1 MRRKLL
7 ALLCISA
14 MTAGLL
20 GGCGNGE
27 TQENAADAG
36 NAAAQGQQE
45 AADNGAADSDNT
57 LYIHYMTCRNETQ
70 AEILA
75 MQDIA
80 KSYQEEHPELDFTFE
95 VESIPDRTSYLQ
107 KLKIL
112 GASDE
117 LPEWFESDPDTW
129 VASIAEQGKIY
140 DINSLYDEL
149 GMQDKIFDISKEYA
163 KLNDGSLWLMTF
175 QCNTE
180 YFFYHK
186 NMFEDAG
193 ITKEPATFDE
203 FIDVC
208 DKLKAKGYTPL
219 AVGSDWPPLRYFA
232 MIPFRMTG
240 NEYIQNAV
248 SGKASFGEEAGL
260 KAAEFMQ
267 KMGEYYQV
275 GWTTSD
281 SNTMNDLFTSGQTA
295 MIYNGTW
302 ALADLTDENKEL
314 LDDIDYF
321 TMPTYS
327 DTDVT
332 AATDF
337 FANSGIGTAV
347 RADAMTDQMKDFI
360 GYLLNH
366 YAEAALNHNILPSV
380 MPDEETIAGLPEVYQ
395 QVIRDVEGVE
405 QYAKCWDVVI
415 DSASVEPLEKET
427 TSLILGEI
435 TPEEWAANMDEIVKE
450 NLANLKSD

>member
-1 MRRKLL
+1 MKRKIAILL
-7 ALLCISA
+7 AAIMSVSIFS
-14 MTAGLL
+14 
-20 GGCGNGE
+20 GCGNSG
-27 TQENAADAG
+27 AG
-36 NAAAQGQQE
+36 TGSEKEEDTNKE
-45 AADNGAADSDNT
+45 S
-57 LYIHYMTCRNETQ
+57 LFIHYMTTRNETDPV
-70 AEILA
+70 ILT

-80 KSYQEEHPELDFTFE
+80 GSYQEENPDLNFTFE

-129 VASIAEQGKIY
+129 LASIAEQGKVY
-140 DINSLYDEL
+140 DINDLYDEL
-149 GMQDKIFDISKEYA
+149 GVQDKIFDISKEYA
-163 KLNDGSLWLMTF
+163 KLSDGSLWLMTF

-186 NMFEDAG
+186 DMFKDAG
-193 ITKEPATFDE
+193 ITEEPATFEE
-203 FIDVC
+203 FMEVC
-208 DKLKAKGYTPL
+208 EKLKEKGYTPL

-240 NEYIQNAV
+240 NSYIENAV
-248 SGKASFGEEAGL
+248 SGNGSFGEEAGL
-260 KAAEFMQ
+260 MGAEFMQ
-267 KMGEYYQV
+267 KLGDYFQM
-275 GWTTSD
+275 GWTTAD

-302 ALADLTDENKEL
+302 GLVDMTDENKEL
-314 LDDIDYF
+314 IDDIDYF
-321 TMPTYS
+321 TMPIYS
-327 DTDVT
+327 ADDVT
-332 AATDF
+332 APTDF
-337 FANSGIGTAV
+337 FANSGIGTAI
-347 RADAMTDQMKDFI
+347 RADTMTDQMKDFV
-360 GYLLNH
+360 GYLLDN
-366 YAEAALNHNILPSV
+366 YAETALSYNLLPSV
-380 MPDEETIAGLPEVYQ
+380 MPDEKTISNLPEIYQ
-395 QVIRDVEGVE
+395 QIIKDVEGVN

-450 NLANLKSD
+450 NLANVGAE

>member
-1 MRRKLL
+1 MKRKIAILL
-7 ALLCISA
+7 AAIMSVSIFS
-14 MTAGLL
+14 
-20 GGCGNGE
+20 GCGNSG
-27 TQENAADAG
+27 AG
-36 NAAAQGQQE
+36 TGSEKEEDTNKE
-45 AADNGAADSDNT
+45 S
-57 LYIHYMTCRNETQ
+57 LFIHYMTTRNETDPV
-70 AEILA
+70 ILT

-80 KSYQEEHPELDFTFE
+80 GSYQEENPDLNFTFE

-129 VASIAEQGKIY
+129 LASIAEQGKVY
-140 DINSLYDEL
+140 DINDLYDEL
-149 GMQDKIFDISKEYA
+149 GVQDKIFDISKEYA
-163 KLNDGSLWLMTF
+163 KLSDGSLWLMTF

-186 NMFEDAG
+186 DMFKDAG
-193 ITKEPATFDE
+193 ITEEPATFEE
-203 FIDVC
+203 FMEVC
-208 DKLKAKGYTPL
+208 EKLKEKGYTPL

-240 NEYIQNAV
+240 NSYIENAV
-248 SGKASFGEEAGL
+248 SGNGSFGEEAGL
-260 KAAEFMQ
+260 MGAEFMQ
-267 KMGEYYQV
+267 KLGDYFQM
-275 GWTTSD
+275 GWTTAD

-302 ALADLTDENKEL
+302 GLADMTDENKEL
-314 LDDIDYF
+314 IDDIDYF
-321 TMPTYS
+321 TMPIYS
-327 DTDVT
+327 ADDVS
-332 AATDF
+332 APTDF
-337 FANSGIGTAV
+337 FANSGIGTAI
-347 RADAMTDQMKDFI
+347 RADTMTDQMKDFV
-360 GYLLNH
+360 GYLLDN
-366 YAEAALNHNILPSV
+366 YAETALSYNLLPSV
-380 MPDEETIAGLPEVYQ
+380 MPDEKTISNLPEIYQ
-395 QVIRDVEGVE
+395 QIIKDVEGVN

-450 NLANLKSD
+450 NLANVGAE

>member
-1 MRRKLL
+1 MRKRWT
-7 ALLCISA
+7 ALLCA
-14 MTAGLL
+14 TAVTAGLL
-20 GGCGNGE
+20 NGCGNA
-27 TQENAADAG
+27 ENAGNTADPG
-36 NAAAQGQQE
+36 NAVAVEEVQQE
-45 AADNGAADSDNT
+45 QAEGDT
-57 LYIHYMTCRNETQ
+57 LYIHYLTSRNETD
-70 AEILA
+70 AVILS

-80 KSYQEEHPELDFTFE
+80 ERYHEEHPELDFTFE

-129 VASIAEQGKIY
+129 VESISKQGKIY

-149 GMQDKIFDISKEYA
+149 GVQDKIFDISKEYA

-193 ITKEPATFDE
+193 ITAEPQNFDE
-203 FIDVC
+203 FIEAC
-208 DKLKAKGYTPL
+208 EKLKAKGYTPL

-240 NEYIQNAV
+240 NTYIENAV
-248 SGKASFGEEAGL
+248 SGKGSFGEEAGL

-267 KMGEYYQV
+267 KMGDFYQI
-275 GWTTSD
+275 GWTTAD
-281 SNTMNDLFTSGQTA
+281 SSTMTDLFASGQTA

-321 TMPTYS
+321 TMPVYS
-327 DTDVT
+327 ENDGT

-360 GYLLNH
+360 GYLLEH
-366 YAEAALNHNILPSV
+366 YADAALSHNILPSV
-380 MPDEETIAGLPEVYQ
+380 MPDAETIAGLPEIYQ
-395 QVIRDVEGVE
+395 QVIKDVEGVA

-427 TSLILGEI
+427 TSLILGEQS
-435 TPEEWAANMDEIVKE
+435 PEEWAANMDAIVKE
-450 NLANLKSD
+450 NLENIKSE

>member
-1 MRRKLL
+1 MKRKIAILL
-7 ALLCISA
+7 AAIMSVSIFS
-14 MTAGLL
+14 
-20 GGCGNGE
+20 GCGNSG
-27 TQENAADAG
+27 AG
-36 NAAAQGQQE
+36 TGSEKEEDTNKE
-45 AADNGAADSDNT
+45 S
-57 LYIHYMTCRNETQ
+57 LFIHYMTTRNETDPV
-70 AEILA
+70 ILT

-80 KSYQEEHPELDFTFE
+80 GSYQEENPDLNFTFE

-129 VASIAEQGKIY
+129 LASIAEQGKVY
-140 DINSLYDEL
+140 DINDLYDEL
-149 GMQDKIFDISKEYA
+149 GVQDKIFDISKEYA
-163 KLNDGSLWLMTF
+163 KLSDDSLWLMTF

-186 NMFEDAG
+186 DMFKDAG
-193 ITKEPATFDE
+193 ITEEPATFEE
-203 FIDVC
+203 FMEVC
-208 DKLKAKGYTPL
+208 EKLKEKGYTPL

-240 NEYIQNAV
+240 NSYIENAV
-248 SGKASFGEEAGL
+248 SGNGSFGEEAGL
-260 KAAEFMQ
+260 MGAEFMQ
-267 KMGEYYQV
+267 KLGDYFQM
-275 GWTTSD
+275 GWTTAD

-302 ALADLTDENKEL
+302 GLADMTDENKEL
-314 LDDIDYF
+314 IDDIDYF
-321 TMPTYS
+321 TMPIYS
-327 DTDVT
+327 ADDVT
-332 AATDF
+332 APTDF
-337 FANSGIGTAV
+337 FANSGIGTAI
-347 RADAMTDQMKDFI
+347 RADTMTDQMKDFV
-360 GYLLNH
+360 GYLLDN
-366 YAEAALNHNILPSV
+366 YAETALSYNLLPSV
-380 MPDEETIAGLPEVYQ
+380 MPDEKTISNLPEIYQ
-395 QVIRDVEGVE
+395 QIIKDVEGVN

-450 NLANLKSD
+450 NLANVGAE

>member
-1 MRRKLL
+1 MKRKIAILL
-7 ALLCISA
+7 AAIISVSIFS
-14 MTAGLL
+14 
-20 GGCGNGE
+20 GCGNSG
-27 TQENAADAG
+27 AG
-36 NAAAQGQQE
+36 TGSEKEEDTNKE
-45 AADNGAADSDNT
+45 S
-57 LYIHYMTCRNETQ
+57 LFIHYMTTRNETDPV
-70 AEILA
+70 ILA

-80 KSYQEEHPELDFTFE
+80 GSYQEENPDLNFTFE

-129 VASIAEQGKIY
+129 LASIAEQGKVY
-140 DINSLYDEL
+140 DINELYDEL
-149 GMQDKIFDISKEYA
+149 GVQDKIFDISKEYA
-163 KLNDGSLWLMTF
+163 KLSDGSLWLMTF

-186 NMFEDAG
+186 DMFKDAG
-193 ITKEPATFDE
+193 ITEEPATFEE
-203 FIDVC
+203 FMEVC
-208 DKLKAKGYTPL
+208 EKLKEKGYTPL

-240 NEYIQNAV
+240 NSYIENAV
-248 SGKASFGEEAGL
+248 SGNGSFGEEAGL
-260 KAAEFMQ
+260 MGAEFMQ
-267 KMGEYYQV
+267 KLGDYFQM
-275 GWTTSD
+275 GWTTAD

-302 ALADLTDENKEL
+302 GLADMTDENKEL
-314 LDDIDYF
+314 IDDIDYF
-321 TMPTYS
+321 TMPIYS
-327 DTDVT
+327 TDDVT
-332 AATDF
+332 APTDF
-337 FANSGIGTAV
+337 FANSGIGTAI
-347 RADAMTDQMKDFI
+347 RADTMTDQMKDFV
-360 GYLLNH
+360 GYLLDN
-366 YAEAALNHNILPSV
+366 YAETALSYNLLPSV
-380 MPDEETIAGLPEVYQ
+380 MPDEKTISNLPEIYQ
-395 QVIRDVEGVE
+395 QIIKDVEGVN

-450 NLANLKSD
+450 NLANAGAE

>member
-1 MRRKLL
+1 MKRKIAILL
-7 ALLCISA
+7 AAIMSVSIFS
-14 MTAGLL
+14 
-20 GGCGNGE
+20 GCGNSG
-27 TQENAADAG
+27 AG
-36 NAAAQGQQE
+36 TGSEIEEDTNKE
-45 AADNGAADSDNT
+45 S
-57 LYIHYMTCRNETQ
+57 LFIHYMTTRNETDPV
-70 AEILA
+70 ILT

-80 KSYQEEHPELDFTFE
+80 GSYQEENPDLNFTFE

-129 VASIAEQGKIY
+129 LASIAEQGKVY
-140 DINSLYDEL
+140 DINDLYDEL
-149 GMQDKIFDISKEYA
+149 GVQDKIFDISKEYA
-163 KLNDGSLWLMTF
+163 KLSDGSLWLMTF

-186 NMFEDAG
+186 DMFKDAG
-193 ITKEPATFDE
+193 ITEEPATFEE
-203 FIDVC
+203 FMEVC
-208 DKLKAKGYTPL
+208 EKLKEKGYTPL

-240 NEYIQNAV
+240 NSYIENAV
-248 SGKASFGEEAGL
+248 SGNGSFGEEAGL
-260 KAAEFMQ
+260 MGAEFMQ
-267 KMGEYYQV
+267 KLGDYFQM
-275 GWTTSD
+275 GWTTAD

-302 ALADLTDENKEL
+302 GLADMTDENKEL
-314 LDDIDYF
+314 IDDIDYF
-321 TMPTYS
+321 TMPIYS
-327 DTDVT
+327 ADDVT
-332 AATDF
+332 APTDF
-337 FANSGIGTAV
+337 FANSGIGTAI
-347 RADAMTDQMKDFI
+347 RADTMTDQMKDFV
-360 GYLLNH
+360 GYLLDN
-366 YAEAALNHNILPSV
+366 YAETALSYNLLPSV
-380 MPDEETIAGLPEVYQ
+380 MPDEKTISNLPEIYQ
-395 QVIRDVEGVE
+395 QIIKDVEGVN

-450 NLANLKSD
+450 NLANVGAE

>member
-1 MRRKLL
+1 MKRKIAILL
-7 ALLCISA
+7 AAIMSVSIFS
-14 MTAGLL
+14 
-20 GGCGNGE
+20 GCGNSG
-27 TQENAADAG
+27 AG
-36 NAAAQGQQE
+36 TGSEKEEDTNKE
-45 AADNGAADSDNT
+45 S
-57 LYIHYMTCRNETQ
+57 LFIHYMTTRNETDPV
-70 AEILA
+70 ILA

-80 KSYQEEHPELDFTFE
+80 GSYQEENPDLNFTFE

-129 VASIAEQGKIY
+129 LASIAEQGKVY
-140 DINSLYDEL
+140 DINDLYDEL
-149 GMQDKIFDISKEYA
+149 GVQDKIFDISKEYA
-163 KLNDGSLWLMTF
+163 KLSDGSLWLMTF

-186 NMFEDAG
+186 DMFKDAG
-193 ITKEPATFDE
+193 ITEEPATFEE
-203 FIDVC
+203 FMEVC
-208 DKLKAKGYTPL
+208 EKLKEKGYTPL

-240 NEYIQNAV
+240 NSYIENAV
-248 SGKASFGEEAGL
+248 SGNGSFGEEAGL
-260 KAAEFMQ
+260 MGAEFMQ
-267 KMGEYYQV
+267 KLGDYFQM
-275 GWTTSD
+275 GWTTAD

-302 ALADLTDENKEL
+302 GLDDMTDENKEL
-314 LDDIDYF
+314 IDDIDYF
-321 TMPTYS
+321 TMPIYS
-327 DTDVT
+327 ADDVT
-332 AATDF
+332 APTDF
-337 FANSGIGTAV
+337 FANSGIGTAI
-347 RADAMTDQMKDFI
+347 RADTMTDQMKDFV
-360 GYLLNH
+360 GYLLDN
-366 YAEAALNHNILPSV
+366 YAETALSYNLLPSV
-380 MPDEETIAGLPEVYQ
+380 MPDEKTISNLPEIYQ
-395 QVIRDVEGVE
+395 QIIKDVEGVN

-450 NLANLKSD
+450 NLANVGAE

>member
-1 MRRKLL
+1 MKRKIAILL
-7 ALLCISA
+7 AAIMSVSIFS
-14 MTAGLL
+14 
-20 GGCGNGE
+20 GCGNSG
-27 TQENAADAG
+27 AG
-36 NAAAQGQQE
+36 TGSEKEEDTNKE
-45 AADNGAADSDNT
+45 S
-57 LYIHYMTCRNETQ
+57 LFIHYMTTRNETDPV
-70 AEILA
+70 ILT

-80 KSYQEEHPELDFTFE
+80 GSYQEENPDLNFTFE

-129 VASIAEQGKIY
+129 LASIAEQGKVY
-140 DINSLYDEL
+140 DINDLYDEL
-149 GMQDKIFDISKEYA
+149 GVQDKIFDISKEYA
-163 KLNDGSLWLMTF
+163 KLSDGSLWLMTF

-186 NMFEDAG
+186 DMFKDAG
-193 ITKEPATFDE
+193 ITEEPATFEE
-203 FIDVC
+203 FMEVC
-208 DKLKAKGYTPL
+208 EKLKEKGYTPL

-240 NEYIQNAV
+240 NSYIENAV
-248 SGKASFGEEAGL
+248 SGNGSFGEEAGL
-260 KAAEFMQ
+260 MGAEFMQ
-267 KMGEYYQV
+267 KLGDYFQM
-275 GWTTSD
+275 GWTTAD

-302 ALADLTDENKEL
+302 GLADMTDENKEL
-314 LDDIDYF
+314 IDDIDYF
-321 TMPTYS
+321 TMPIYS
-327 DTDVT
+327 ADDVT
-332 AATDF
+332 APTDF
-337 FANSGIGTAV
+337 FANSGIGTAI
-347 RADAMTDQMKDFI
+347 RADTMTDQMKDFV
-360 GYLLNH
+360 GYLLDN
-366 YAEAALNHNILPSV
+366 YAETALSYNLLPSV
-380 MPDEETIAGLPEVYQ
+380 MPDEKTISNLPEIYQ
-395 QVIRDVEGVE
+395 QIIKDVEGVN

-450 NLANLKSD
+450 NLANVGAE